1 VFYVF
6 FLQGFFLI
14 TSYYNYAL
22 AYPSLLF
29 NHQLSTWFPRKPQ
42 GSKTTSVSSL
52 ATVVSDSDNG
62 EGMDLAAVRCRAHT
76 QAQNYNDRWVIF
88 MGTCTCKRTGHK
100 GKREKGAL
108 ENQASMLRCSGN
120 QTERRQPVPPVSR
133 KASPSAWGE
142 VKPDVK
148 PPAKAVGDTLTRAS
162 GGRDRVFGDFKL
174 EGLDAAQMNDLGGVT
189 DEILA
194 AQMEILSKNEVSESG
209 KTPWVNIRMM
219 RSHFLEKGL
228 TTLQRQSSKL
238 GP

>member
-1 VFYVF
+1 
-6 FLQGFFLI
+6 
-14 TSYYNYAL
+14 
-22 AYPSLLF
+22 
-29 NHQLSTWFPRKPQ
+29 
-42 GSKTTSVSSL
+42 
-52 ATVVSDSDNG
+52 
-62 EGMDLAAVRCRAHT
+62 
-76 QAQNYNDRWVIF
+76 
-88 MGTCTCKRTGHK
+88 
-100 GKREKGAL
+100 
-108 ENQASMLRCSGN
+108 
-120 QTERRQPVPPVSR
+120 
-133 KASPSAWGE
+133 

-148 PPAKAVGDTLTRAS
+148 PPSKPVGETLTGAS
-162 GGRDRVFGDFKL
+162 GGRDGVSNVGDLFVDLKL